1 VFEAARAALLPEGYP
16 GSVRPEYLR
25 FQVYD
30 TIQAACSYL
39 RAILST
45 GAILKASGVGEAA
58 ASPMAA
64 AVAWVLRDGFGM
76 CGSLLFAS
84 LVGVGFDENVKE
96 WRLFADLINDVGLT
110 LNMLA
115 PMAGERFFLVA
126 ALGSTCTS
134 ICGMVAG
141 ATRASIT
148 AHFALSGNLA
158 DVSAKEGA
166 QETAVTLVGLVVG
179 SYLFAPLVGE
189 AAPAVWTAFALL
201 TALHVYANWQGVGCL
216 ALLWLNR
223 HRAVL
228 ASRDWAA
235 SAAPPSDAP
244 PEALSPAA
252 LSRLE
257 RPWGPFLSSLQGPRL
272 GARLPHLCASAEDV
286 CALRD
291 AFAGERYWLRLDP
304 AGRAHVM
311 LSAAADGEDALRAL
325 LHSALCAGASGGA
338 AGSGGAVPLL
348 AAERRAIEQSRAR
361 AEAAWPKFSSA
372 LLEAGWEAA
381 ALRNPPLGWRFTCE

>member
-1 VFEAARAALLPEGYP
+1 MKQRYKDPSAPSTATPEIAEACGSRRVRYRVTAHQPPAAESIAGSTAASVFEAARAALLPEGYP

-148 AHFALSGNLA
+148 AHFALSG
-158 DVSAKEGA
+158 SQK
-166 QETAVTLVGLVVG
+166 
-179 SYLFAPLVGE
+179 APLRGS
-189 AAPAVWTAFALL
+189 AVHT
-201 TALHVYANWQGVGCL
+201 
-216 ALLWLNR
+216 
-223 HRAVL
+223 
-228 ASRDWAA
+228 
-235 SAAPPSDAP
+235 
-244 PEALSPAA
+244 
-252 LSRLE
+252 
-257 RPWGPFLSSLQGPRL
+257 
-272 GARLPHLCASAEDV
+272 
-286 CALRD
+286 LR
-291 AFAGERYWLRLDP
+291 
-304 AGRAHVM
+304 V
-311 LSAAADGEDALRAL
+311 
-325 LHSALCAGASGGA
+325 
-338 AGSGGAVPLL
+338 
-348 AAERRAIEQSRAR
+348 RR
-361 AEAAWPKFSSA
+361 
-372 LLEAGWEAA
+372 
-381 ALRNPPLGWRFTCE
+381 CE